1 MRKISKILVLCIGVT
16 ALIGCSS
23 NTESSLTLEEG
34 QVAVYYVDS
43 EALGLAQEA
52 YAPLQED
59 TSSLVEELYQQL
71 IQQPKEFAKQS
82 AIPQDVSLLDT
93 VVDGSQLTMNFGE
106 SYYSMDSVDEVLCRA
121 AIVRTMLQ
129 IDGIDTVEFTVANQ
143 PLIDK
148 SGHTVGVMTS
158 DTFVDINGSED
169 DSYQQAELNLY
180 FSNTAGNGLVLVK
193 REVLYH
199 SNISMERLVVEQ
211 LLKGISKEE
220 NTGAAKDT
228 LPTNATLLNLYTKD
242 GVCYVN
248 FDENFLN
255 QSTGISEEV
264 VIYSLVD
271 SLTELPGITKVQIS
285 VNGISNRMY
294 KDKINLNTMFERD
307 TSYME
312 ETE

>member
-1 MRKISKILVLCIGVT
+1 MRKISKILVLCIGIT
-16 ALIGCSS
+16 ALTGCSS
-23 NTESSLTLEEG
+23 KTEAPISLEEG
-34 QVAVYYVDS
+34 QVGVYYMDS
-43 EALGLAQEA
+43 EALELAQEK
-52 YAPLQED
+52 YEPLQDD
-59 TSSLVEELYQQL
+59 TKLLVEELYQQL
-71 IQQPKEFAKQS
+71 TQQPKEFARQS
-82 AIPQDVSLLDT
+82 AIPQDVSLLDST
-93 VVDGSQLTMNFGE
+93 IEGSQLIMNFGE

-129 IDGIDTVEFTVANQ
+129 IKEIDRVEFTVANQ
-143 PLIDK
+143 PLVDK
-148 SGHTVGVMTS
+148 SGHTVGVMTE
-158 DTFVDINGSED
+158 DTFIDMNGSQE
-169 DSYQQAELNLY
+169 DSYQRADLNLY

-199 SNISMERLVVEQ
+199 SNISIERLVVEQ

-220 NTGAAKDT
+220 NTGAAKNT
-228 LPTNATLLNLYTKD
+228 LPTNTTLLNLYTKD

-255 QSTGISEEV
+255 QSTGVSEEV

-294 KDKINLNTMFERD
+294 KEKINLNTMFERD

-312 ETE
+312 ETQ